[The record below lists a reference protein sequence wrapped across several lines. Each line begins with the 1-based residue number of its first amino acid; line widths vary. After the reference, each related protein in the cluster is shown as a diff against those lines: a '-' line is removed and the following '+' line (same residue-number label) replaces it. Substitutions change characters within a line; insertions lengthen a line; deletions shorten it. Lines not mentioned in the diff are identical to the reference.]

1 MTDPV
6 SLIEK
11 ARTEGRKALT
21 EYEAKQLLGAYGVP
35 VCRETLAFDAREAAK
50 AATEIGFPVVLKAS
64 GARLTHK
71 TELGAVIVNLK
82 STAEVEKEGER
93 LLAIDGCE
101 ALLVQEMVPGAREL
115 VCGMTRDPHFG
126 PAVMF
131 GLGGILTEILKDMVF
146 RIAPLEEWDAQEM
159 MEEIRAKKIL
169 DPFRGEQ
176 AADRDILTKT
186 LIAIGEIGLKH
197 REVAEIDVNPLKI
210 RPDGKP
216 VTVDALIILA

>member
-1 MTDPV
+1 MDPV
-6 SLIEK
+6 SLIKK

-21 EYEAKQLLGAYGVP
+21 EYEAKQFLAAYGVP
-35 VCRETLAFDAREAAK
+35 VCREILVSDAGEAAK
-50 AATEIGFPVVLKAS
+50 AAEQMGFPVVLKAS

-71 TELGAVIVNLK
+71 TEAGAVVVNLK
-82 STAEVEKEGER
+82 SVTEVEAEGKR
-93 LLAIDGCE
+93 LLSIDGCE
-101 ALLVQEMVPGAREL
+101 ALSVQEMVPGAREL

-146 RIAPLEEWDAQEM
+146 RIAPLEERDAQEM

-176 AADRDILTKT
+176 AVDRNVLAKA

-197 REVAEIDVNPLKI
+197 PEVAEIDVNPLKI
-210 RPDGKP
+210 HPGGKP
-216 VTVDALIILA
+216 IAVDALIVLA